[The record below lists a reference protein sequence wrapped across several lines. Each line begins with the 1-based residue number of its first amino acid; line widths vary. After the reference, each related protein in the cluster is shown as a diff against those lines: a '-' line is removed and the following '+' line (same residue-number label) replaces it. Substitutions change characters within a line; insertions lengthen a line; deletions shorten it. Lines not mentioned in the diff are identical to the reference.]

1 MQPKQNLL
9 CDLEKLIE
17 YSDSAVN
24 TVSFNPCVRPFLLSV
39 YTEDPT
45 STPKIMTFL
54 PTLLSGKENS
64 ERDWNL
70 IP

>member
-24 TVSFNPCVRPFLLSV
+24 TVSFNPCVRPFPGIKVSFFII
-39 YTEDPT
+39 
-45 STPKIMTFL
+45 SIH
-54 PTLLSGKENS
+54 
-64 ERDWNL
+64 R
-70 IP
+70 

>member
-24 TVSFNPCVRPFLLSV
+24 TVSFNPCVRPFPRIKMSFFIISIHRGS
-39 YTEDPT
+39 D
-45 STPKIMTFL
+45 I
-54 PTLLSGKENS
+54 NS
-64 ERDWNL
+64 KNNDIFTYATVR
-70 IP
+70 